1 MEFLQKDDV
10 IEQLSEA
17 LYNLQFTESTMLPK
31 LEEQLKDKN
40 QEIENIVNAVQ
51 KGFAT
56 QTLLQRLGEL
66 EKERDEIGEAIAKEK
81 IKTPIFSQD
90 HFRMALHNFRK
101 IDVSKH
107 DGKRK
112 IIDTFINAI
121 YVSDDD
127 FKMVYNVNGKEETIK
142 LEELESST
150 LFSNGAPKK
159 QERSSPFL
167 LFFVQSLRDLNGTD
181 QRICVAPH
189 IRPSQA

>member
-40 QEIENIVNAVQ
+40 QEIENIVNTVQ

-101 IDVSKH
+101 IDVSKQ

-150 LFSNGAPKK
+150 LFSNGAP
-159 QERSSPFL
+159 
-167 LFFVQSLRDLNGTD
+167 LFTKSCIN
-181 QRICVAPH
+181 A
-189 IRPSQA
+189 